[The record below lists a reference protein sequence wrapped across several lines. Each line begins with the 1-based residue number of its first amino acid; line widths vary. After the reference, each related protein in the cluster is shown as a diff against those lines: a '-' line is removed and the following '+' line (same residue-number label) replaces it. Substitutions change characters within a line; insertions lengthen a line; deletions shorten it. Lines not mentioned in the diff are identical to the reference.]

1 MASSGSTKDLT
12 KALTSFIQTPNLPLP
27 DELTTLISNYLDR
40 HEHAEDGAADR
51 LNEELLS
58 IYTKN
63 VENQPG
69 KYAAFLAILRELR
82 PAMKTPARIFEWWDR
97 LLDPVLE
104 YVGQEKGLAREVAT
118 NTLDLLMIDQFDES
132 SNSSE
137 ASLAPF
143 TERLLSRWMD
153 ARASQINCVPMA
165 DFKDRMVKRALM
177 AFGKKDPKGFMTC
190 LDRYFVKREY
200 RNFALSLLCDFV
212 QSQPPHLHVVLQ
224 TPLFNNILNSLQKD
238 ESTATVTMA
247 LVALI
252 MLLPYI
258 PSSLVP
264 FLSKLFNIYARLLFW
279 DRDSYF
285 AQEHTEIGPEG
296 GSNEVTWERVLLDPD
311 HDGSSIPYLSGY
323 FTVLYGLYPINF
335 LDYIRKPQRY
345 LRHANNDDDIDV
357 QAMEIR
363 DRSERF
369 RKQHLLHPN
378 FYNLTIDSEKTDMSR
393 WLNSEADEVLAE
405 CMALS
410 LESKHNSSD
419 ARNTTPLPVGLDHVV
434 GEELGDDDMEAIL
447 NGSLDRGGISSGV
460 ESTPSIVRSQVEPSR
475 EPSLH
480 GPTIDAGSQQ
490 GDSTNHVSDQTSLGG
505 QEVAESPIISPHQ
518 LQSSPHT
525 QLHDRLVTYKASI
538 SGLRQ
543 SLANA
548 SVPSLALGTQE
559 VVGDKSQG
567 QVEAS
572 SDSLNQPP
580 RTGEANNYV
589 SLLYHQNL
597 LLLNDLQFERYIKQ
611 QHMIHMGELR
621 RKQVR
626 EAATEA
632 ETQNLVM
639 ANRSLRQ
646 RLDEAKRGEAQ
657 VKKEFDHRRNIAKKW
672 ESDLSTKL
680 RALREEQKKW
690 AAEELAL
697 KHQLEECQRE
707 CERLRS
713 AADLAEKTMLQYK
726 QSNEAIDISTEEID
740 RLKGEVARLTESER
754 AYHGKELKMQ
764 QAIQSAALAEAR
776 AEQLSQQVTAHELQI
791 ERVRKHYESRIA
803 DLSDQLAKVGKESQ
817 SRNVDNV
824 VAVFESALATSRA
837 KQMELQKECDIL
849 KRKCTE
855 LEGSLLELRSANEEL
870 SSKIL
875 SNDSQSAL
883 LDGGPEAMTPRSGS
897 PIISRTAN
905 RGFSDTDSLESIF
918 RSATPSLIPA
928 TRQSSVSS
936 PTSVRRPGTPPGAG
950 VSGDTSS
957 RSSQRTSPVAERHHG
972 KGVLANA
979 LKKERKDKKEDKPEK
994 KKSSL
999 PAFKGMRGFV

>member
-1 MASSGSTKDLT
+1 
-12 KALTSFIQTPNLPLP
+12 
-27 DELTTLISNYLDR
+27 
-40 HEHAEDGAADR
+40 
-51 LNEELLS
+51 
-58 IYTKN
+58 
-63 VENQPG
+63 
-69 KYAAFLAILRELR
+69 
-82 PAMKTPARIFEWWDR
+82 
-97 LLDPVLE
+97 
-104 YVGQEKGLAREVAT
+104 
-118 NTLDLLMIDQFDES
+118 
-132 SNSSE
+132 
-137 ASLAPF
+137 
-143 TERLLSRWMD
+143 
-153 ARASQINCVPMA
+153 
-165 DFKDRMVKRALM
+165 
-177 AFGKKDPKGFMTC
+177 MTC
-190 LDRYFVKREY
+190 LDRYFLKRDY

-419 ARNTTPLPVGLDHVV
+419 ARNTTPLPVGMDQGL
-434 GEELGDDDMEAIL
+434 GEELDEDDMEAIL
-447 NGSLDRGGISSGV
+447 NGSLDRGGYSSAI

-480 GPTIDAGSQQ
+480 GPIIDAVSQL
-490 GDSTNHVSDQTSLGG
+490 GDSTHPVSDQVSLSG
-505 QEVAESPIISPHQ
+505 QDVGESPLLSPHQ
-518 LQSSPHT
+518 LQSAPHT

-538 SGLRQ
+538 SGLSQ
-543 SLANA
+543 SLANG

-559 VVGDKSQG
+559 AVGHKSQG
-567 QVEAS
+567 QGEAS
-572 SDSLNQPP
+572 SDSLNQLQP
-580 RTGEANNYV
+580 TGESNNHA

-611 QHMIHMGELR
+611 QHMAHMGELR

-672 ESDLSTKL
+672 ENDLSTKL

-707 CERLRS
+707 CDRLRS
-713 AADLAEKTMLQYK
+713 AAEVAEKTMLQYK
-726 QSNEAIDISTEEID
+726 QSNEATDISTEEID

-764 QAIQSAALAEAR
+764 QAIECAALAEAR

-803 DLSDQLAKVGKESQ
+803 DLSDQLAKVVKESQ

-824 VAVFESALATSRA
+824 VAVFESALAASRA
-837 KQMELQKECDIL
+837 KQTELQKECDIL
-849 KRKCTE
+849 KRKCTD
-855 LEGSLLELRSANEEL
+855 LEGFLLELKSTNEEL
-870 SSKIL
+870 SSQIRSSDNQL
-875 SNDSQSAL
+875 AL
-883 LDGGPEAMTPRSGS
+883 LDGGREAMTPRSGS

-905 RGFSDTDSLESIF
+905 RGFSDTDSVEGLF

-936 PTSVRRPGTPPGAG
+936 PTSVRRPGTPPGAPS
-950 VSGDTSS
+950 SGDTSS

-972 KGVLANA
+972 KGKSLFPCQSLHQVKLLT
-979 LKKERKDKKEDKPEK
+979 LKSNRGARER
-994 KKSSL
+994 S
-999 PAFKGMRGFV
+999 

>member
-1 MASSGSTKDLT
+1 MASSGSAKDLT

-51 LNEELLS
+51 LNEELLA

-63 VENQPG
+63 VENQPE

-104 YVGQEKGLAREVAT
+104 YVGQEKGLAREVAS
-118 NTLDLLMIDQFDES
+118 NTLDLLMIDQFDGS

-165 DFKDRMVKRALM
+165 DFKDRMVKKALM

-296 GSNEVTWERVLLDPD
+296 GSSEVTWERVLLDPD

-410 LESKHNSSD
+410 LESKHNSPD
-419 ARNTTPLPVGLDHVV
+419 ARNTTPLPVGLDQVA
-434 GEELGDDDMEAIL
+434 GEELGEDDMEAIL
-447 NGSLDRGGISSGV
+447 NGSLDRGGVSSGV
-460 ESTPSIVRSQVEPSR
+460 ESTPSIVRSQAEPSR

-480 GPTIDAGSQQ
+480 GPIIDAASQQ
-490 GDSTNHVSDQTSLGG
+490 ADGANHLSDQVSLGG
-505 QEVAESPIISPHQ
+505 QEVAESPVLSPHQ
-518 LQSSPHT
+518 LQSAQHT
-525 QLHDRLVTYKASI
+525 QLHDRPVTYKASI

-548 SVPSLALGTQE
+548 SIPSLALGTQE

-567 QVEAS
+567 QVETS
-572 SDSLNQPP
+572 SDSLNQPLP
-580 RTGEANNYV
+580 AGEANDYV

-621 RKQVR
+621 RNQVR

-657 VKKEFDHRRNIAKKW
+657 VKKEFDHRRSIAKKW

-690 AAEELAL
+690 AAEKLAL
-697 KHQLEECQRE
+697 THQLEECQRE

-764 QAIQSAALAEAR
+764 QAIESATLAEAR

-803 DLSDQLAKVGKESQ
+803 DLSDQLAKVVKESQ

-837 KQMELQKECDIL
+837 KQMELQRECDVM

-855 LEGSLLELRSANEEL
+855 LEGSLLDLRSTNEEL

-875 SNDSQSAL
+875 ANESQSAL
-883 LDGGPEAMTPRSGS
+883 LYGGSEAMTPRSGS
-897 PIISRTAN
+897 PVISRTVN
-905 RGFSDTDSLESIF
+905 RGFSDTDSVEGIF

-936 PTSVRRPGTPPGAG
+936 PTSIRRPGTPPGAG
-950 VSGDTSS
+950 MSGDTSS
-957 RSSQRTSPVAERHHG
+957 RSSQRTSPVVERHHG

-979 LKKERKDKKEDKPEK
+979 LKKERKDKKEDKHEK

>member
-27 DELTTLISNYLDR
+27 KELTALISNYLGR

-63 VENQPG
+63 VENRPG

-104 YVGQEKGLAREVAT
+104 YVGQEKGLAREVST
-118 NTLDLLMIDQFDES
+118 NTLDLLAIDKFDES

-165 DFKDRMVKRALM
+165 DFKDRMVKKALM
-177 AFGKKDPKGFMTC
+177 VFGKKDPKGFMTC
-190 LDRYFVKREY
+190 LDRYFVKRDY

-264 FLSKLFNIYARLLFW
+264 FLPKLFNIYARLLFW

-296 GSNEVTWERVLLDPD
+296 GFNEITWERVLLDPD

-410 LESKHNSSD
+410 LESKQNSSD
-419 ARNTTPLPVGLDHVV
+419 TRNTTPLPVGLDQ
-434 GEELGDDDMEAIL
+434 GLEEELDEDGMEAIL
-447 NGSLDRGGISSGV
+447 KGSLDRGGISSGI

-480 GPTIDAGSQQ
+480 GPIFDAVSQQ
-490 GDSTNHVSDQTSLGG
+490 GDSTNHVYDQVSLGG
-505 QEVAESPIISPHQ
+505 QEVGESPILSPHQ
-518 LQSSPHT
+518 PQSAPHT

-538 SGLRQ
+538 SGLRH

-559 VVGDKSQG
+559 AVGDKGQG
-567 QVEAS
+567 QGEAS
-572 SDSLNQPP
+572 SDSLNQPQP
-580 RTGEANNYV
+580 TGEANNHA

-611 QHMIHMGELR
+611 QHMAHMGELR

-672 ESDLSTKL
+672 ENDLSTKL

-707 CERLRS
+707 CDRLRS
-713 AADLAEKTMLQYK
+713 AAELAEKTMLQYK
-726 QSNEAIDISTEEID
+726 QSNEAIEISTEEMD

-764 QAIQSAALAEAR
+764 QAIESAALAEAR
-776 AEQLSQQVTAHELQI
+776 AEQLSQQVTAHELHI

-803 DLSDQLAKVGKESQ
+803 DLNDQLAKVVKDSQ

-824 VAVFESALATSRA
+824 VAVFEAALATSRA
-837 KQMELQKECDIL
+837 KQTELQKECDTL

-855 LEGSLLELRSANEEL
+855 LEGSLMELRSTNEEML
-870 SSKIL
+870 SKIL
-875 SNDSQSAL
+875 SNNNQPVL

-905 RGFSDTDSLESIF
+905 RGFSDTDSVEGLF

-936 PTSVRRPGTPPGAG
+936 PTSVRRPGTPPGATA
-950 VSGDTSS
+950 SGDTSS

-972 KGVLANA
+972 KG
-979 LKKERKDKKEDKPEK
+979 R
-994 KKSSL
+994 SYSHC
-999 PAFKGMRGFV
+999 

>member
-27 DELTTLISNYLDR
+27 KEFTDLISNYLDR
-40 HEHAEDGAADR
+40 HEHAEDGASDR

-104 YVGQEKGLAREVAT
+104 YVGQEKGLAREVST
-118 NTLDLLMIDQFDES
+118 NTLDLLAIDKYDES

-153 ARASQINCVPMA
+153 ARASQINCVPTA
-165 DFKDRMVKRALM
+165 DFKDRMVKKALM
-177 AFGKKDPKGFMTC
+177 VFGKKDPKGFMTC
-190 LDRYFVKREY
+190 LDRYFLKRDY

-419 ARNTTPLPVGLDHVV
+419 ARNTTPLPVGMDQGL
-434 GEELGDDDMEAIL
+434 GEELDEDDMEAIL
-447 NGSLDRGGISSGV
+447 NGSLDRGGYSSAI

-480 GPTIDAGSQQ
+480 GPIIDAVSQQ
-490 GDSTNHVSDQTSLGG
+490 GDSTHPVSDQVSLSG
-505 QEVAESPIISPHQ
+505 QDVGESPLLSPHQ
-518 LQSSPHT
+518 LQLAPHT

-538 SGLRQ
+538 SGLSQ
-543 SLANA
+543 SLANG

-559 VVGDKSQG
+559 AVGHKSQG
-567 QVEAS
+567 QGEAS
-572 SDSLNQPP
+572 SDSLNQLQP
-580 RTGEANNYV
+580 TGESNNHA

-611 QHMIHMGELR
+611 QHMAHMGELR

-672 ESDLSTKL
+672 ENDLSTKL

-707 CERLRS
+707 CDRLRS
-713 AADLAEKTMLQYK
+713 AAEVAEKTMLQYK
-726 QSNEAIDISTEEID
+726 QSNEATDISTEEID
-740 RLKGEVARLTESER
+740 RLKGE
-754 AYHGKELKMQ
+754 
-764 QAIQSAALAEAR
+764 AIECAALAEAR

-803 DLSDQLAKVGKESQ
+803 DLSDQLAKVVKESQ

-824 VAVFESALATSRA
+824 VAVFESALAASRA
-837 KQMELQKECDIL
+837 KQTELQKECDIL
-849 KRKCTE
+849 KRKCTD
-855 LEGSLLELRSANEEL
+855 LEGFLLELKSTNEEL
-870 SSKIL
+870 SSQIRSSDNQL
-875 SNDSQSAL
+875 AL
-883 LDGGPEAMTPRSGS
+883 LDGGREAMTPRSGS

-905 RGFSDTDSLESIF
+905 RGFSDTDSIEGLF

-936 PTSVRRPGTPPGAG
+936 PTSVRRPGTPPGAPA
-950 VSGDTSS
+950 SGDTSS

>member
-1 MASSGSTKDLT
+1 
-12 KALTSFIQTPNLPLP
+12 
-27 DELTTLISNYLDR
+27 
-40 HEHAEDGAADR
+40 
-51 LNEELLS
+51 
-58 IYTKN
+58 
-63 VENQPG
+63 
-69 KYAAFLAILRELR
+69 
-82 PAMKTPARIFEWWDR
+82 MKTPARIFEWWDR

-118 NTLDLLMIDQFDES
+118 NTLDLLMIDRFDES

-137 ASLAPF
+137 ASLSPF

-153 ARASQINCVPMA
+153 ARASQMNSFPVA
-165 DFKDRMVKRALM
+165 DFKDRMVKKALM
-177 AFGKKDPKGFMTC
+177 AFGKKDPKGFMAC
-190 LDRYFVKREY
+190 LDRYFVKRDY
-200 RNFALSLLCDFV
+200 RNFAVSLLCDFV

-224 TPLFNNILNSLQKD
+224 TPLFNNILNSLQQD

-252 MLLPYI
+252 MVLPYI

-264 FLSKLFNIYARLLFW
+264 FLPKLFNIYARLLFW

-296 GSNEVTWERVLLDPD
+296 GSKEVTWERVLLDPD

-323 FTVLYGLYPINF
+323 FSVLYGLYPINF

-369 RKQHLLHPN
+369 RKHHLLHPN

-410 LESKHNSSD
+410 LESRLNSSD
-419 ARNTTPLPVGLDHVV
+419 ARNITPLPVGLDQVV
-434 GEELGDDDMEAIL
+434 GEELGEDDMEAIL
-447 NGSLDRGGISSGV
+447 NGSSDLGGVPSGV
-460 ESTPSIVRSQVEPSR
+460 ESTPSILRSQVEPSR

-480 GPTIDAGSQQ
+480 GPIIDTASQQ
-490 GDSTNHVSDQTSLGG
+490 GDNTNLPSDQISLAG
-505 QEVAESPIISPHQ
+505 QEVADSPILLPHQ
-518 LQSSPHT
+518 QPHS

-543 SLANA
+543 SLANV
-548 SVPSLALGTQE
+548 SVPSLPLGTQE
-559 VVGDKSQG
+559 GAGDKSQG
-567 QVEAS
+567 QVEES
-572 SDSLNQPP
+572 SDSLNQQGLS
-580 RTGEANNYV
+580 GEVNNRV

-611 QHMIHMGELR
+611 QHMMHMGELR

-697 KHQLEECQRE
+697 KQQLEDCQKECD
-707 CERLRS
+707 RLRS
-713 AADLAEKTMLQYK
+713 AAEAAERTMLAYR

-754 AYHGKELKMQ
+754 AYHGKEMKMQ
-764 QAIQSAALAEAR
+764 QAIESASLAEAR

-803 DLSDQLAKVGKESQ
+803 DLSDQLAKVVKESRAR
-817 SRNVDNV
+817 SVDNV

-837 KQMELQKECDIL
+837 KQMELQKECETL

-855 LEGSLLELRSANEEL
+855 MEASLLELRSTNEEL
-870 SSKIL
+870 SSRIL
-875 SNDSQSAL
+875 SLSDGQSTP

-897 PIISRTAN
+897 PINSRTTN
-905 RGFSDTDSLESIF
+905 RGFSDTDSMEGIF
-918 RSATPSLIPA
+918 RSSTPTILPA
-928 TRQSSVSS
+928 TRTSSVSS
-936 PTSVRRPGTPPGAG
+936 PTSARRPGTPPGAEG
-950 VSGDTSS
+950 GSGDTSG
-957 RSSQRTSPVAERHHG
+957 RTSSRTSPVAERHHG
-972 KGVLANA
+972 KGVLPNA